1 MKVSLF
7 LFYLKENKNQKRI
20 YLKSHS
26 PLKNKENSIAFCYPF
41 QQVMLAP
48 IILCEQLNWI
58 MAQKQRKSPLIC
70 CSNYKNKATL
80 ELHYNVIHLGAEL
93 NTLCSSLELTS
104 GACPPEF
111 LRSCSKYE
119 FYSPLKLSPENG
131 HREKQQFF
139 KRSEYS
145 ILLLFF

>member
-1 MKVSLF
+1 
-7 LFYLKENKNQKRI
+7 
-20 YLKSHS
+20 
-26 PLKNKENSIAFCYPF
+26 
-41 QQVMLAP
+41 
-48 IILCEQLNWI
+48 

-70 CSNYKNKATL
+70 CSNYKNKTML

-93 NTLCSSLELTS
+93 NKKKKSSSLELTS

-131 HREKQQFF
+131 HREK
-139 KRSEYS
+139 
-145 ILLLFF
+145 